1 MQLSPF
7 EAINL
12 GLVKSFSDSSL
23 LDTTYLGKSS
33 IDLHVRTIISKNDD
47 GNVATSDSHKLK
59 PQEMVSLVSSEIIDV
74 RPGYVAYV
82 FLKNRLSQ
90 KGMLALNTG
99 IVDSGFKGPLS
110 TLVTNFS
117 TKEFDIDSEQEF
129 FRVVFHKLENFDEKN
144 IKAVKPRVYDYY
156 TYLKYKIEDIS
167 RLPKYFLNRDLLKT
181 QIAEEVASKAAEIKL
196 GKAAIWL
203 SVSLALIT
211 IIAPITISKYE
222 LLVTEKQKALELKI
236 EVLTKRIEY
245 LERVGTKD

>member
-1 MQLSPF
+1 
-7 EAINL
+7 
-12 GLVKSFSDSSL
+12 
-23 LDTTYLGKSS
+23 
-33 IDLHVRTIISKNDD
+33 
-47 GNVATSDSHKLK
+47 
-59 PQEMVSLVSSEIIDV
+59 
-74 RPGYVAYV
+74 
-82 FLKNRLSQ
+82 
-90 KGMLALNTG
+90 MLALNTG

-117 TKEFDIDSEQEF
+117 TKDFDIDGEQEF

-203 SVSLALIT
+203 SISLALIT
-211 IIAPITISKYE
+211 IIGPITISKYE

-245 LERVGTKD
+245 LERVGTED